1 MKVLKDQVT
10 DMPRKVPFSGKAKK
24 EQLKQKKN
32 KFAFSQGNKPEAQKN
47 TEDEDVSRGK
57 HIIQKL
63 NEPSTN
69 RSGRAKPNRYA
80 LQFYRETENE
90 LRERKEAARN
100 LLVNVPEKALEV
112 NLDDYFDPVLDFPKR
127 PAWDFAMS
135 REELE
140 AKEHEYF
147 RDYLSFLES
156 KFDFSKLSYFELNLE
171 TWRQLW
177 RVLEMSDII
186 LVIVDIRYAALMFPP
201 NLYSYVTEN
210 LGKQVILILNKI
222 DLAPAPLVIAWIEYF
237 KQKYPKLHVLQF
249 TSFPTYN
256 IRGGQVQN
264 KSGLK
269 IRRAKGRLRM
279 AAEGAQKLLEACKS
293 IVKNEVDLTS
303 WENKIAEE
311 MHLEFEYEEDDDD
324 GVEIGKTID
333 LKTVDTSFHAH
344 VKYNGGV
351 LTIGCIGQPN
361 VGKSSLMNAIMGKKV
376 VSVSR
381 TPGHTKH
388 FQTIYLTSNV
398 RLCDCP
404 GLVFPSKVP
413 KHLQVLMGSYP
424 IAQLREPFSA
434 VQYLA
439 EHLDLIKL
447 LNIVHPEKDDQWS
460 AMDVCDG
467 WAQKRGFYTAKAARL
482 DSYRA
487 ANNILRMALD
497 GKITLCLYPPG
508 YTEMKAFW
516 ASHKDVK
523 DVYWLQAKSATNEA
537 NVNAS
542 KPAALDEEDEEL
554 SSKDEGSVS
563 NSDTGDNGDDDDS
576 DTMVFQNKFTL
587 LPTQD

>member
-1 MKVLKDQVT
+1 
-10 DMPRKVPFSGKAKK
+10 MPRKVAFSGKAKK

-32 KFAFSQGNKPEAQKN
+32 KNAFSQGKKPEAQKVA
-47 TEDEDVSRGK
+47 EAEDVSRGK

-63 NEPSTN
+63 NEPSTA

-80 LQFYRETENE
+80 LQFYRETESE
-90 LRERKEAARN
+90 LRERKEAARKQ
-100 LLVNVPEKALEV
+100 LVKVPEKALEI

-147 RDYLSFLES
+147 RDYLLFLES
-156 KFDFSKLSYFELNLE
+156 KFDFSKLTYFELNLE

-222 DLAPAPLVIAWIEYF
+222 DLAPAPLVVAWTEYF

-249 TSFPTYN
+249 TSFPAYN
-256 IRGGQVQN
+256 IRGGQAQN

-269 IRRAKGRLRM
+269 IRRIKGRPKM

-311 MHLEFEYEEDDDD
+311 MHQEYENEGDDDD
-324 GVEIGKTID
+324 DAVEIGKTID

-351 LTIGCIGQPN
+351 LTVGCIGQPN

-381 TPGHTKH
+381 TPGHTKY

-413 KHLQVLMGSYP
+413 KQLQVLMGSYP

-439 EHLDLIKL
+439 ERLHLVKL
-447 LNIVHPEKDDQWS
+447 LNIAHPENSDEWS
-460 AMDVCDG
+460 AMDICDG
-467 WAQKRGFYTAKAARL
+467 WAQKRGFRIARTGWL

-487 ANNILRMALD
+487 ANNILQMALD

-508 YTEMKAFW
+508 YTEIKAFW
-516 ASHKDVK
+516 ESHKDVK
-523 DVYWLQAKSATNEA
+523 DVYWLQAKSATSEA

-542 KPAALDEEDEEL
+542 KPAVLDEEDEEL
-554 SSKDEGSVS
+554 SSKDEGSVT
-563 NSDTGDNGDDDDS
+563 NSDTEESGDDDYDDDS
-576 DTMVFQNKFTL
+576 DTGDMMVLQNKFTF